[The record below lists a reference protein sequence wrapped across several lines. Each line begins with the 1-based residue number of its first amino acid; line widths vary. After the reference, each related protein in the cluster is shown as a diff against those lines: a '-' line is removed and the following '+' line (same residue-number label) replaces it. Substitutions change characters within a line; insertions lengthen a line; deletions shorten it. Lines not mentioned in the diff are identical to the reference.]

1 MILPVCVKAQV
12 YYTAIQKD
20 ARTSVATITDS
31 RLYVDPSIISPVVKA
46 TAFDKPY
53 SLGVWVNIDSYMT
66 QAGAGSYTNPENSMV
81 IMGYGGR
88 AHCNNNGCWNLV
100 VDKNGVPGFSGWGN
114 KISGDKAFD
123 GTTVPL
129 NQWVH
134 MMVVYNPETPSLSFY
149 MDGALVGEK
158 TMTAQHEWFTDE
170 TPAIYFASYGFS
182 KYIDEVAIYN
192 KALTATEVVSAKT
205 YAPAVSGLLG
215 LYHFA
220 EVAEGTTAQYANES
234 TQDCASSLKMT
245 YVKSA
250 ASGTNNAWAN
260 GLAYVTD
267 TEEAPTTTAD
277 ASIARQA
284 PDIDATVTLE
294 QSEGGTIAITN
305 TADGTEFSDGENA
318 VKVGNAL
325 TITAT
330 PEDGYQLIGIYAMDT
345 ETGTTTEITGDT
357 YVVTGNV
364 IITARFT
371 NETYALTILNEQNFP
386 FTITL
391 NGQEVTDYE
400 HMLGGGAEYHLTVT
414 EPEDKVFTSITI
426 NGVSQAPAEG
436 GYYAIVLDGDAT
448 LAINGYAK
456 PTFTVT
462 FEQPTGG
469 TVGATTGSGTSMVTL
484 NSGDSVL
491 QGTEIT
497 LTNTKNA
504 GYIFVNYVVN
514 GSNYSGTTYTVNENV
529 TISAVFEEGLDYCE
543 PTGTSDAARYVNTL
557 NVSDDQGNS
566 ITVNPNGQTNK
577 TFTLLDDVFVTAPGA
592 TVTLTVP
599 SNGGDGTWQHSY
611 FFIDYGRDGTFDV
624 DNTIN
629 RANGDLVSFNFYN
642 SNLTG
647 STGYNSKGASANYNQ
662 SVVGTLPTF
671 TLPSDMAPG
680 KYRVRYR
687 LFWNNVDPCA
697 DLTSAG
703 TETGKQCFDFYF
715 QIPNSELDTPRTV
728 TVTANDAALGTVAIT
743 DPATD
748 ESSIETTQAR
758 VTVKATAAD
767 GAVFINWTDADG
779 NELSTNSTYAYD
791 GTEDAT
797 LTANF
802 GFAVTFSSNSDG
814 SLAVS
819 ANGESLTSGAVVL
832 PGTEITITATPATDK
847 VLINLAINGEVQT
860 VTDGTLTY
868 TVNSAT
874 EITATFGS
882 EQHTLHI
889 LVSGNGTLEAWT
901 ELDSNDGPAGT
912 QYTDGAGISKDIELI
927 VFLTPDAGEELSSF
941 TVDDNGNVTDA
952 TQDAK
957 DFTNENGQHISFV
970 SYPEGDV
977 TLSAVFT
984 VEGSAIDSV
993 ISDADANAPA
1003 EFYNLQGVKVGASNL
1018 APGVYVVRQGS
1029 KTYKVLV
1036 K

>member
-20 ARTSVATITDS
+20 ARTSVTTVTDS
-31 RLYVDPSIISPVVKA
+31 RLYVDPSIISPVVQTA
-46 TAFDKPY
+46 AFDKPY

-114 KISGDKAFD
+114 KIDGDKTFD

-134 MMVVYNPETPSLSFY
+134 MMVVYNPETPSFSFY
-149 MDGALVGEK
+149 MDGELVGEK
-158 TMTAQHEWFTDE
+158 TMTAQHQWFTDE

-220 EVAEGTTAQYANES
+220 EVVDGTTGQYANES
-234 TQDCASSLKMT
+234 TQDCASSLNMT
-245 YVKSA
+245 YVKSTT
-250 ASGTNNAWAN
+250 SGANNAWAN

-284 PDIDATVTLE
+284 PDIDVTVTLE

-305 TADGTEFSDGENA
+305 TADGTEFVNGENTA
-318 VKVGNAL
+318 KAGNAL

-345 ETGTTTEITGDT
+345 ETGNTTEITGDT

-436 GYYAIVLDGDAT
+436 GYYAIVLEGNAT

-462 FEQPTGG
+462 FEQPAGG

-504 GYIFVNYVVN
+504 GYTFVNYVVN
-514 GSNYSGTTYTVNENV
+514 GSNYASRTYTVNENV
-529 TISAVFEEGLDYCE
+529 TISAVFEEGIDYCE
-543 PTGTSDAARYVNTL
+543 PTFTNGSTIARTDRYVGNPL
-557 NVSDDQGNS
+557 NVTDGTNSLALTTYGNTANREAY
-566 ITVNPNGQTNK
+566 IDATDNQLVTEAGKTI
-577 TFTLLDDVFVTAPGA
+577 TFTATGEGTWMNTSIYVDFNLDGFTSSDKVYSNSGGTAYAG
-592 TVTLTVP
+592 TYTFTVP
-599 SNGGDGTWQHSY
+599 TDQAA
-611 FFIDYGRDGTFDV
+611 GR
-624 DNTIN
+624 
-629 RANGDLVSFNFYN
+629 
-642 SNLTG
+642 
-647 STGYNSKGASANYNQ
+647 
-662 SVVGTLPTF
+662 
-671 TLPSDMAPG
+671 
-680 KYRVRYR
+680 YRVRY
-687 LFWNNVDPCA
+687 LVDWANSDPCK
-697 DLTSAG
+697 LGEGQSSQNG
-703 TETGKQCFDFYF
+703 EFVIDFILV
-715 QIPNSELDTPRTV
+715 IPSSTLDTPRTV
-728 TVTANDAALGTVAIT
+728 TVAANDASLGTVAIT

-748 ESSIETTQAR
+748 ESSITTDQGT

-779 NELSTNSTYAYD
+779 NEVSTSETYAYN
-791 GTEDAT
+791 GAEDAT

-814 SLAVS
+814 TLTVA
-819 ANGESLTSGAVVL
+819 ANGSNLTSGAVVL

>member
-20 ARTSVATITDS
+20 ARTSVATVTDS
-31 RLYVDPSIISPVVKA
+31 RLYVDPSIISPVVQTA
-46 TAFDKPY
+46 AFDKPY

-114 KISGDKAFD
+114 KIDGDKTFD

-134 MMVVYNPETPSLSFY
+134 MMVVYNPETPSFLFY
-149 MDGALVGEK
+149 MDGELVGEK
-158 TMTAQHEWFTDE
+158 TMTAQHQWFTDE

-220 EVAEGTTAQYANES
+220 EVVDGTTGQYANES
-234 TQDCASSLKMT
+234 TQDCASSLNMT
-245 YVKSA
+245 YVKSTT
-250 ASGTNNAWAN
+250 SGTNNAWAN

-284 PDIDATVTLE
+284 PDIDVTVTLE

-305 TADGTEFSDGENA
+305 TADGTEFVNGENTA
-318 VKVGNAL
+318 KAGNAL

-345 ETGTTTEITGDT
+345 ETGNTTEITGDT

-436 GYYAIVLDGDAT
+436 GYYAIVLEGNAI

-504 GYIFVNYVVN
+504 GYTFVNYVVN
-514 GSNYSGTTYTVNENV
+514 GSNYASKTYTVNENV
-529 TISAVFEEGLDYCE
+529 TISAVFEEGIDYCE
-543 PTGTSDAARYVNTL
+543 PTFTNGSTIARTDRYVGNPL
-557 NVSDDQGNS
+557 NVTDGTNSLALTTYGNTANREAY
-566 ITVNPNGQTNK
+566 IDATDNQLVTEAGKTI
-577 TFTLLDDVFVTAPGA
+577 TFTA
-592 TVTLTVP
+592 T
-599 SNGGDGTWQHSY
+599 GEGTWMNTSIY
-611 FFIDYGRDGTFDV
+611 VDFNLDGFTSSDKV
-624 DNTIN
+624 Y
-629 RANGDLVSFNFYN
+629 SN
-642 SNLTG
+642 SG
-647 STGYNSKGASANYNQ
+647 
-662 SVVGTLPTF
+662 GTAYAGTYTF
-671 TLPSDMAPG
+671 TIPTDQAAG
-680 KYRVRYR
+680 KYRVRY
-687 LFWNNVDPCA
+687 LVDWANSDPCK
-697 DLTSAG
+697 LGEGQSSQNG
-703 TETGKQCFDFYF
+703 EFVIDFILV
-715 QIPNSELDTPRTV
+715 IPSQTLDNPRTV
-728 TVTANDAALGTVAIT
+728 TVAANDAALGTVAIT

-748 ESSIETTQAR
+748 ESSITTDQGT
-758 VTVKATAAD
+758 VTVRATAAD

-779 NELSTNSTYAYD
+779 NEVSTSETYAYN
-791 GTEDAT
+791 GAEDAT

-814 SLAVS
+814 TLTVA
-819 ANGESLTSGAVVL
+819 ANGSNLTSGAVVL

>member
-1 MILPVCVKAQV
+1 MRKSLLFFLLAMILPVCVKAQV

-20 ARTSVATITDS
+20 ARTSVTTVTDS
-31 RLYVDPSIISPVVKA
+31 RLYVDPSIISPVVQTA
-46 TAFDKPY
+46 AFDKPY

-114 KISGDKAFD
+114 KIDGDKTFD

-134 MMVVYNPETPSLSFY
+134 MMVVYNPETPSFSFY
-149 MDGALVGEK
+149 MDGELVGEK
-158 TMTAQHEWFTDE
+158 TMTAQHQWFTDE

-220 EVAEGTTAQYANES
+220 EVVDGTTGQYANES
-234 TQDCASSLKMT
+234 TQDCASSLNMT
-245 YVKSA
+245 YVKSTT
-250 ASGTNNAWAN
+250 SGANNAWAN

-284 PDIDATVTLE
+284 PDIDVTVTLE

-305 TADGTEFSDGENA
+305 TADGTEFVNGENTA
-318 VKVGNAL
+318 KAGNAL

-345 ETGTTTEITGDT
+345 ETGNTTEITGDT

-436 GYYAIVLDGDAT
+436 GYYAIVLEGNAT

-462 FEQPTGG
+462 FEQPAGG

-484 NSGDSVL
+484 NSGDTVL

-504 GYIFVNYVVN
+504 GYTFVNYVVN
-514 GSNYSGTTYTVNENV
+514 GSNYASRTYTVNDNV
-529 TISAVFEEGLDYCE
+529 TISAVFEEGIDYCE
-543 PTGTSDAARYVNTL
+543 PTFTNGSTISRTDRYVGNPL
-557 NVSDDQGNS
+557 NVTDGTNSLALTTYGNTANREAY
-566 ITVNPNGQTNK
+566 IDATDNQLVTEAGKTI
-577 TFTLLDDVFVTAPGA
+577 TFTATGGGTWMNTSIYVDFNLDGFTSSDKVYSNSGGTAYAG
-592 TVTLTVP
+592 TYTFTVP
-599 SNGGDGTWQHSY
+599 TDQAA
-611 FFIDYGRDGTFDV
+611 GR
-624 DNTIN
+624 
-629 RANGDLVSFNFYN
+629 
-642 SNLTG
+642 
-647 STGYNSKGASANYNQ
+647 
-662 SVVGTLPTF
+662 
-671 TLPSDMAPG
+671 
-680 KYRVRYR
+680 YRVRY
-687 LFWNNVDPCA
+687 LVDWANSDPCK
-697 DLTSAG
+697 LGVGQSSQNG
-703 TETGKQCFDFYF
+703 EFVIDFILV
-715 QIPNSELDTPRTV
+715 IPSSTLDTPRTV
-728 TVTANDAALGTVAIT
+728 TVAANDASLGTVAIT

-748 ESSIETTQAR
+748 ESSITTDQGT

-779 NELSTNSTYAYD
+779 NEVSTSETYAYN
-791 GTEDAT
+791 GAEDAT

-802 GFAVTFSSNSDG
+802 GFAVTFSSNADG
-814 SLAVS
+814 TLAVS
-819 ANGESLTSGAVVL
+819 ANGENLTSGAVVL

-860 VTDGTLTY
+860 VTDGTITY

-889 LVSGNGTLEAWT
+889 LVSGNGTLEAWS

-912 QYTDGAGISKDIELI
+912 QYTDGAGISRDIELI
-927 VFLTPDAGEELSSF
+927 VFLTPNTGEELSSF

-957 DFTNENGQHISFV
+957 DFTNENGQHIAFV